1 MTWRKILFQCGEGKL
16 RQNEKML
23 FKSFIFANRRV
34 IITPSDLKIMMNM
47 TLDLNFKGGLMIA
60 LSQVLYKNK
69 VHFKSFLYK
78 VCKVIRSRCLSLTR
92 PWRASLCLQEFYSMV
107 PVAIYFP
114 KNSYLVES
122 FNRKLMLFDNAGLIL
137 HWASANID
145 KKYLNFKAV
154 ATGPKRI
161 TLQHFSGTFQTL
173 FGGLVLSILVFV
185 LECFW
190 TTVKKIK
197 TPRIQIFQNQFG
209 ESNWANIFEWIN
221 FNLKT
226 ATTIYYR
233 QRFITSKLHTQR

>member
-1 MTWRKILFQCGEGKL
+1 
-16 RQNEKML
+16 
-23 FKSFIFANRRV
+23 
-34 IITPSDLKIMMNM
+34 MMNM

-78 VCKVIRSRCLSLTR
+78 VCKVIRLRCFTLER
-92 PWRASLCLQEFYSMV
+92 PWRVSLCLQEFYSMV

-122 FNRKLMLFDNAGLIL
+122 FNRKLMLFDNAGLIQ

-145 KKYLNFKAV
+145 TKYLNFKTV

-190 TTVKKIK
+190 TTVRKLKV
-197 TPRIQIFQNQFG
+197 PRVQIFQNQFG
-209 ESNWANIFEWIN
+209 RIKS
-221 FNLKT
+221 
-226 ATTIYYR
+226 
-233 QRFITSKLHTQR
+233 SKYFRVN